1 MKKSLP
7 SSDTPPAREP
17 AEPRA
22 RTGRR
27 ATITREAL
35 LEAALAIAGPDRGLS
50 SLTLREVARE
60 AGIAPNSFYR
70 HFHDTNELAVALIEQ
85 AGASLRRIIR
95 EARVRAVSE
104 RSVVRTSLQ
113 AFMEPITEND
123 QILKLFLREGSVGS
137 PELRTA
143 VERQLV
149 FFEDELESDLRRF
162 AELRNHRLEEPHLA
176 ARATTRIVFAMATRS
191 LDLGP
196 AERTRLME
204 ETVVMLRMILLGAR
218 AFRSTHGET
227 TRPTPSGRKRTP

>member
-1 MKKSLP
+1 MKPAKPLSEP
-7 SSDTPPAREP
+7 TPPAIQPPER
-17 AEPRA
+17 PRA
-22 RTGRR
+22 GRK

-85 AGASLRRIIR
+85 AGDSLRRIIR

-113 AFMEPITEND
+113 AFMEPIAEND
-123 QILKLFLREGSVGS
+123 QLLKLFLREGSVGS

-176 ARATTRIVFAMATRS
+176 ARAATRIVFAMATRS
-191 LDLGP
+191 LDFAP
-196 AERTRLME
+196 SERAKLVD
-204 ETVVMLRMILLGAR
+204 ETIVMLRMVLLGAR
-218 AFRSTHGET
+218 AFRSQHGE
-227 TRPTPSGRKRTP
+227 PG

>member
-1 MKKSLP
+1 MKPAKPLSEP
-7 SSDTPPAREP
+7 TPLANEP
-17 AEPRA
+17 PERP
-22 RTGRR
+22 RTGRK

-85 AGASLRRIIR
+85 AGDSLRRIIR

-104 RSVVRTSLQ
+104 RSVVRTSLE
-113 AFMEPITEND
+113 AFMEPISEND
-123 QILKLFLREGSVGS
+123 QLLKLFLREGSVGS

-149 FFEDELESDLRRF
+149 SFEDELETDLRRF
-162 AELRNHRLEEPHLA
+162 TELRNHRLEEPHLA

-191 LDLGP
+191 LDL
-196 AERTRLME
+196 AASERAKLVD
-204 ETVVMLRMILLGAR
+204 ETIVMLRMVLLGAR
-218 AFRSTHGET
+218 AFRSQHGQ
-227 TRPTPSGRKRTP
+227 PG

>member
-1 MKKSLP
+1 MKPAKPLSETTSP
-7 SSDTPPAREP
+7 AGETPERQ
-17 AEPRA
+17 RA
-22 RTGRR
+22 GRK
-27 ATITREAL
+27 ATITRAAL

-70 HFHDTNELAVALIEQ
+70 HFHDTNELSVALIEQ

-113 AFMEPITEND
+113 AFMEPIAEND
-123 QILKLFLREGSVGS
+123 QLLKLFLREGSVGA

-149 FFEDELESDLRRF
+149 FFEDELETDLRRF

-191 LDLGP
+191 LDLAP
-196 AERTRLME
+196 SERGKLVD
-204 ETVVMLRMILLGAR
+204 ETIVMLRLVLLGAR
-218 AFRSTHGET
+218 AFRSQHGQ
-227 TRPTPSGRKRTP
+227 PG

>member
-1 MKKSLP
+1 MKPAKPLSEP
-7 SSDTPPAREP
+7 TPPAIQPPER
-17 AEPRA
+17 PRA
-22 RTGRR
+22 GRK

-85 AGASLRRIIR
+85 AGDSLRRIIR

-113 AFMEPITEND
+113 AFMEPIAEND
-123 QILKLFLREGSVGS
+123 QLLKLFLREGSVGS
-137 PELRTA
+137 

-176 ARATTRIVFAMATRS
+176 ARAATRIVFAMATRS
-191 LDLGP
+191 LDFAP
-196 AERTRLME
+196 SERAKLVD
-204 ETVVMLRMILLGAR
+204 ETIVMLRMVLLGAR
-218 AFRSTHGET
+218 AFRSQHGE
-227 TRPTPSGRKRTP
+227 PG

>member
-1 MKKSLP
+1 MKPAKPLSEP
-7 SSDTPPAREP
+7 TPLANEP
-17 AEPRA
+17 PERP
-22 RTGRR
+22 RTGRK

-85 AGASLRRIIR
+85 AGDSLRRIIR

-104 RSVVRTSLQ
+104 RSVVRTSLE
-113 AFMEPITEND
+113 AFMEPISEND
-123 QILKLFLREGSVGS
+123 QLLKLFLREGSVGS

-149 FFEDELESDLRRF
+149 SFEDELETDLRRF

-191 LDLGP
+191 LDL
-196 AERTRLME
+196 AASERAKLVD
-204 ETVVMLRMILLGAR
+204 ETIVMLRMVLLGAR
-218 AFRSTHGET
+218 AFRSQHGQ
-227 TRPTPSGRKRTP
+227 PG

>member
-1 MKKSLP
+1 MKPAKPISEP
-7 SSDTPPAREP
+7 TPLANEP
-17 AEPRA
+17 PERPRA
-22 RTGRR
+22 GRK

-35 LEAALAIAGPDRGLS
+35 LEAALAIAGPGRGLS

-60 AGIAPNSFYR
+60 ASIAPNSFYR
-70 HFHDTNELAVALIEQ
+70 HFQDTNALGVALIEQ

-95 EARVRAVSE
+95 EARLRAFSE

-113 AFMEPITEND
+113 AFMEPIAEND
-123 QILKLFLREGSVGS
+123 QLLKLFLREGSVGS
-137 PELRTA
+137 PELRAA

-191 LDLGP
+191 LDLAP
-196 AERTRLME
+196 SERAKLVD
-204 ETVVMLRMILLGAR
+204 ETIVMLRMVLLGAR
-218 AFRSTHGET
+218 AFRSNHGE
-227 TRPTPSGRKRTP
+227 PG

>member
-1 MKKSLP
+1 MK
-7 SSDTPPAREP
+7 PAKPISEP
-17 AEPRA
+17 TAPATAAPERLRA
-22 RTGRR
+22 GRR

-85 AGASLRRIIR
+85 AGESLRRIIR

-113 AFMEPITEND
+113 AFMEPIAEND
-123 QILKLFLREGSVGS
+123 QLLKLFLREGSVGS

-143 VERQLV
+143 VEGQLV

-162 AELRNHRLEEPHLA
+162 AELRNQRLEEPHLA
-176 ARATTRIVFAMATRS
+176 ARATTRIVFAMATKS
-191 LDLGP
+191 LDLAP
-196 AERTRLME
+196 SERAKLVD
-204 ETVVMLRMILLGAR
+204 ETIVMLQMVLLGAR
-218 AFRSTHGET
+218 AFRSQHGQ
-227 TRPTPSGRKRTP
+227 PS

>member
-1 MKKSLP
+1 MKPAKPLSETP
-7 SSDTPPAREP
+7 SPASETPERH
-17 AEPRA
+17 RA
-22 RTGRR
+22 GRK

-70 HFHDTNELAVALIEQ
+70 HFHDTNELSVALIEQ

-113 AFMEPITEND
+113 AFMEPIAEND
-123 QILKLFLREGSVGS
+123 QLLKLFLREGSVGA

-149 FFEDELESDLRRF
+149 FFEDELETDLRRF

-191 LDLGP
+191 LDLAP
-196 AERTRLME
+196 SERGKLVD
-204 ETVVMLRMILLGAR
+204 ETIVMLRMVLLGAR
-218 AFRSTHGET
+218 AFRSQHGQ
-227 TRPTPSGRKRTP
+227 PG

>member
-1 MKKSLP
+1 MKPAKPLSETTSP
-7 SSDTPPAREP
+7 AGETPERQ
-17 AEPRA
+17 RA
-22 RTGRR
+22 GRK

-70 HFHDTNELAVALIEQ
+70 HFHDTNELSVALIEL

-113 AFMEPITEND
+113 AFMEPIAEND
-123 QILKLFLREGSVGS
+123 QLLKLFLREGSVGA

-149 FFEDELESDLRRF
+149 FFEDELETDLRRF

-176 ARATTRIVFAMATRS
+176 ARATTRIVFAIATRS
-191 LDLGP
+191 LDLP
-196 AERTRLME
+196 PSERGKLVD
-204 ETVVMLRMILLGAR
+204 ETIVMLRMVLLGAR
-218 AFRSTHGET
+218 AFRSQHGQ
-227 TRPTPSGRKRTP
+227 PG

>member
-1 MKKSLP
+1 MKPAKPLSETTSP
-7 SSDTPPAREP
+7 AGETPERQ
-17 AEPRA
+17 RA
-22 RTGRR
+22 GRK
-27 ATITREAL
+27 ATITRAAL

-70 HFHDTNELAVALIEQ
+70 HFHDTNELSVALIEQ

-113 AFMEPITEND
+113 AFMEPIAEND
-123 QILKLFLREGSVGS
+123 KLLKLFLREGSVGA

-149 FFEDELESDLRRF
+149 FFEDELETDLRRF

-191 LDLGP
+191 LDLAP
-196 AERTRLME
+196 SERGKLVD
-204 ETVVMLRMILLGAR
+204 ETIVMLRMVLLGAR
-218 AFRSTHGET
+218 AFRSQHGQ
-227 TRPTPSGRKRTP
+227 PG

>member
-1 MKKSLP
+1 MKPAKPLSEP
-7 SSDTPPAREP
+7 TPLANEP
-17 AEPRA
+17 PERP
-22 RTGRR
+22 RTGRK

-85 AGASLRRIIR
+85 AGDSLRRIIR

-104 RSVVRTSLQ
+104 RSVVRTSLE
-113 AFMEPITEND
+113 AFMEPISEND
-123 QILKLFLREGSVGS
+123 QLLKLFLREGSVGS

-149 FFEDELESDLRRF
+149 SFEDELETDLRRF

-191 LDLGP
+191 LDL
-196 AERTRLME
+196 AASERAKLVD
-204 ETVVMLRMILLGAR
+204 ETIVMLRMVLLGAR
-218 AFRSTHGET
+218 AFRSQHG
-227 TRPTPSGRKRTP
+227 PPG

>member
-1 MKKSLP
+1 MKQATPLSELP
-7 SSDTPPAREP
+7 VTPDEAPERL
-17 AEPRA
+17 RA
-22 RTGRR
+22 GRK

-85 AGASLRRIIR
+85 AGDSLRRIIR

-104 RSVVRTSLQ
+104 RSVVRTSLE
-113 AFMEPITEND
+113 AFMEPIAEND
-123 QILKLFLREGSVGS
+123 QLLKLFLREGSVGS

-176 ARATTRIVFAMATRS
+176 ARAATRIVFAMATRS
-191 LDLGP
+191 LDLAP
-196 AERTRLME
+196 SERAKLVD
-204 ETVVMLRMILLGAR
+204 ETIVMLRMVLLGAR
-218 AFRSTHGET
+218 AFRSQHGQ
-227 TRPTPSGRKRTP
+227 PG

>member
-1 MKKSLP
+1 MKTADP
-7 SSDTPPAREP
+7 QPAITDAAPEAP
-17 AEPRA
+17 ERA
-22 RTGRR
+22 RVGRK

-85 AGASLRRIIR
+85 AGDSLRRIIR

-104 RSVVRTSLQ
+104 RSVVRTSLE
-113 AFMEPITEND
+113 AFMEPIAEND
-123 QILKLFLREGSVGS
+123 QLLKLFLREGSVGS

-191 LDLGP
+191 LDLAP
-196 AERTRLME
+196 SERAKLVD
-204 ETVVMLRMILLGAR
+204 ETIVMLRMVLLGAR
-218 AFRSTHGET
+218 AFRSQHGQ
-227 TRPTPSGRKRTP
+227 PG

>member
-1 MKKSLP
+1 MKKTLP
-7 SSDTPPAREP
+7 PSDNPPAREG
-17 AEPRA
+17 AEPPA

-35 LEAALAIAGPDRGLS
+35 LDAALAIAGPDRGLS
-50 SLTLREVARE
+50 GLTLREVARE

-104 RSVVRTSLQ
+104 RGVVRTSLQ
-113 AFMEPITEND
+113 AFMEPIAEND

-137 PELRTA
+137 PELRMA
-143 VERQLV
+143 VERQLI

-191 LDLGP
+191 LDVGP

-218 AFRSTHGET
+218 AFSSAHGET
-227 TRPTPSGRKRTP
+227 VRPTPSGRKRTP

>member
-1 MKKSLP
+1 MKPAKPLSETTSP
-7 SSDTPPAREP
+7 AGETPERQ
-17 AEPRA
+17 RA
-22 RTGRR
+22 GRK

-70 HFHDTNELAVALIEQ
+70 HFHDTNELSVALIEQ

-113 AFMEPITEND
+113 AFMEPIAEND
-123 QILKLFLREGSVGS
+123 QLLKLFLREGSVGA

-149 FFEDELESDLRRF
+149 FFEDELETDLRRF

-191 LDLGP
+191 LDLAP
-196 AERTRLME
+196 SERGKLVD
-204 ETVVMLRMILLGAR
+204 ETIVMLRMVLLGAR
-218 AFRSTHGET
+218 AFRSQHGQ
-227 TRPTPSGRKRTP
+227 PG

>member
-1 MKKSLP
+1 MKPAKPLSETTSP
-7 SSDTPPAREP
+7 AGETPERQ
-17 AEPRA
+17 RA
-22 RTGRR
+22 GRK
-27 ATITREAL
+27 ATITRAAL

-70 HFHDTNELAVALIEQ
+70 HFHDTNELSVALIEQ

-113 AFMEPITEND
+113 AFMEPIAEND
-123 QILKLFLREGSVGS
+123 QLLKLFLREGSVGA
-137 PELRTA
+137 PKLRTA

-149 FFEDELESDLRRF
+149 FFEDELETDLRRF

-191 LDLGP
+191 LDLAP
-196 AERTRLME
+196 AERGKLVD
-204 ETVVMLRMILLGAR
+204 ETIVMLRMVLLGAR
-218 AFRSTHGET
+218 AFRSQHGQ
-227 TRPTPSGRKRTP
+227 PG